1 MELKDLRTYQR
12 LKEIDIKLVSQ
23 IDTVYNAVKETIN
36 SISGCY
42 NNYTMHDMGHGLRVA
57 LYMEQ
62 IAFGLDEEFDEN
74 IKEFSAFE
82 LALLI
87 LSAILHDIGMF
98 IRPED
103 KEKIKNNEIKY
114 TTSLSYKGVLKAV
127 DDDENEAIKE
137 IVRITHAQRIKEF
150 TEYDFGGKT
159 ISNILMLDD
168 KYPYVDDVV
177 DICIAHGENY
187 DYLRNL
193 RKDSAKGRYR
203 YNSQYIA
210 AILRIADYLDLDKQR
225 TPVLWYKM
233 MKIDGFSKEEWEKHF
248 IIHNEVKLKK
258 YIDNKIQ
265 IFFDGKSSNA
275 KIHRKYLSYID
286 ELKNELENA
295 EELLNTK
302 TTEEK
307 YLFRISTKIED
318 NVVTEGFKYSDLR
331 LNLNYSAITELLMGK
346 NIYGDSRL
354 GLREIIQNSIDACRL
369 MNEIRRRGAD
379 IMIEPQVF
387 VTFSKKEN
395 YVKIKDTGVGM
406 TLDIVKKHF
415 LNIGKSYYKSNEY
428 IYENYQCKP
437 IGQYGIG
444 FLSCFLLSDNV
455 IVKTKYYKN
464 NEINQI
470 ELEKNSEYVVTNTEE
485 TGSFMGTEIILEYDK
500 FFKVFSSP
508 AELTSFI
515 EIYFNT
521 EIPIKIKNAD
531 DEAEYISLKNS
542 APKYIQ
548 NRVLKDASGKSQT
561 IICEEYSNAIKGKI
575 ELIDEKRKKNFEIRN
590 LRDPNVDYYW
600 FDSTNNKLSKLNN
613 DVETDEYCYILR
625 YADIDENAYSII
637 SKTRKQNKNKR
648 NEILALSRE
657 IYFLIPGTN
666 DLGFGEIS
674 DSKIQITINNIF
686 IKEIIENSGFKYYEE
701 LIDETEYFENIFL
714 YGDKYIY
721 IQGCHVGEYYYFVR
735 DEDIEKIDFYFYN
748 RGIWIR
754 RYGFTY
760 CRLPYAFK
768 CMGVVD
774 YYGDDIKLDVSRN
787 MIISGDLK
795 LSYEFANIILKYMK
809 DKESRAEFKVMLE
822 RMIKYNENA
831 IVDQ

>member
-1 MELKDLRTYQR
+1 MEIKDLKTYQR
-12 LKEIDIKLVSQ
+12 LTEIDIKLVSQ

-62 IAFGLDEEFDEN
+62 IAFGLDGEFDES

-114 TTSLSYKGVLKAV
+114 TTSLSYKGVLKTV
-127 DDDENEAIKE
+127 GNDENEAVKE

-168 KYPYVDDVV
+168 KYPYVDDVI

-286 ELKNELENA
+286 ELKSELENA

-369 MNEIRRRGAD
+369 MNEIRRRGTD

-387 VTFSKKEN
+387 VTFSEKEN

-485 TGSFMGTEIILEYDK
+485 TGSFVGTEIILEYDK

-508 AELTSFI
+508 AELISFI

-521 EIPIKIKNAD
+521 EIPIKIKSAD
-531 DEAEYISLKNS
+531 DETEYISLKNS

-548 NRVLKDASGKSQT
+548 NRMLKDVTGKSQT
-561 IICEEYSNAIKGKI
+561 IICEEYSDIIKGKL
-575 ELIDEKRKKNFEIRN
+575 ELIDEKRKKSFEIRN
-590 LRDPNVDYYW
+590 LRDANVDYYW
-600 FDSTNNKLSKLNN
+600 FDSTNNKLSRLNN
-613 DVETDEYCYILR
+613 GGVVDQYCHILR
-625 YADIDENAYSII
+625 YGDIDENAYSII

-648 NEILALSRE
+648 NEILAHSKE
-657 IYFLIPGTN
+657 IYFLIPDTN
-666 DLGFGEIS
+666 DLGIGETS
-674 DSKIQITINNIF
+674 DSKIQFTVNNLF
-686 IKEIIENSGFKYYEE
+686 VKEIIENSGLKYYEE

-714 YGDKYIY
+714 YDDKYIY
-721 IQGCHVGEYYYFVR
+721 IQGCHVGEYYFVR
-735 DEDIEKIDFYFYN
+735 DEDIEKSSFYFYN

-787 MIISGDLK
+787 MIISGERK
-795 LSYEFANIILKYMK
+795 LSYEFANIILKYME
-809 DKESRAEFKVMLE
+809 DKENSAELKLMLE
-822 RMIKYNENA
+822 RIIKYNENA
-831 IVDQ
+831 ILDQ